1 MLFSVNGFTDDS
13 DNLNVYKKS
22 NCFYSWLLLE
32 YLNFLQSNLY
42 LQFISRI
49 DLFLTVLGLHC
60 QMGFLSSCGPWGL
73 LSSCL
78 GWASYCGGFSRR
90 PASVAATP
98 ETWSTGS
105 GVVVH
110 RFGCSAECGIFPS
123 QKNGSVS
130 PALAGRFFITEPPG
144 TPIYHIYTCIS
155 WRSQVIDLL

>member
-1 MLFSVNGFTDDS
+1 MLFLVNGFTDDS

-22 NCFYSWLLLE
+22 NCFYSRLLLE
-32 YLNFLQSNLY
+32 YLNFGQSNLY

-60 QMGFLSSCGPWGL
+60 QMGFVSSCGPWGL

-78 GWASYCGGFSRR
+78 GWASCGGFSRR
-90 PASVAATP
+90 PASVAAAP
-98 ETWSTGS
+98 ETRSTGS
-105 GVVVH
+105 GVVAH
-110 RFGCSAECGIFPS
+110 RFGCSAERGIFPT

-144 TPIYHIYTCIS
+144 TPIYHIHTCIS
-155 WRSQVIDLL
+155 